1 MCPPGWRALRKK
13 PQFFLPILNLFFFLS
28 LSLLSRWSSEPSL
41 ALSHFSKSIFSLNCS
56 ALSQFSAFSSPMPR
70 FFIYILVKSLSA
82 LCAPTLTFISFFPPQ
97 SLYSRQT
104 GRNTLDK
111 DIRFPLDP
119 TVKSV
124 LEPIRGV
131 LTYSMRSHLSHSL
144 YCELHREREFIMT
157 DPCCVFAGI
166 RRSHVNKTEK
176 SSTVSHRHE
185 KEALL
190 PAWKT
195 TRRPIG
201 QQVLSS
207 PCDRL
212 ISRIPVR
219 SLLL

>member
-1 MCPPGWRALRKK
+1 MAVGEQTEKLDVSAGLKSSQEK
-13 PQFFLPILNLFFFLS
+13 ASVFLANSESFFFFCLCLCFLGEALNRRSLFLIFQSQFSLLTAPLS
-28 LSLLSRWSSEPSL
+28 LS
-41 ALSHFSKSIFSLNCS
+41 
-56 ALSQFSAFSSPMPR
+56 SQLFLPLCLV

-190 PAWKT
+190 PA
-195 TRRPIG
+195 
-201 QQVLSS
+201 
-207 PCDRL
+207 
-212 ISRIPVR
+212 
-219 SLLL
+219 